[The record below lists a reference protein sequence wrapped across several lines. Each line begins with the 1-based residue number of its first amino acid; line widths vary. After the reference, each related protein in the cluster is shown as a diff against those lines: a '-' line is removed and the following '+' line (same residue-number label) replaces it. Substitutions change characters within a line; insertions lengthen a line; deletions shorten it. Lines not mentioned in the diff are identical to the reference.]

1 MNLRGCHSAPDGGH
15 RFWRAHPHRC
25 EWPTQFSA
33 ATETRLDRG
42 GDPVQLLGALQ
53 SCAVAR
59 GRGGGTG
66 GRRRRRGAD
75 HVREPSRVRAAR
87 SCPLPWSCYAGLSTL
102 FRGLYKQPLRRMLH
116 LKEYLQT
123 SAFRLQNPFG
133 VSRTT
138 ALSAES
144 RRVEDKWPGAAYLG
158 LPLPSRE
165 QDM

>member
-1 MNLRGCHSAPDGGH
+1 MNLRGRHSAPEGGIVSGG
-15 RFWRAHPHRC
+15 RTRTAVSGQRSSPRLQKLGSTVGV
-25 EWPTQFSA
+25 TQCSFSEPSKA
-33 ATETRLDRG
+33 VRW
-42 GDPVQLLGALQ
+42 LG
-53 SCAVAR
+53 V
-59 GRGGGTG
+59 GGGGTG

-133 VSRTT
+133 ISRTT

-158 LPLPSRE
+158 LPLPS
-165 QDM
+165 